1 MYYIY
6 PVYLEIGNQYRYHE
20 PWDSFMMRQLCQK
33 RDIKAGQ
40 SDRTAVLLS
49 RNMNI
54 VIAYDSIC
62 LRDETKGIDAYMCT
76 VTGDC

>member
-1 MYYIY
+1 
-6 PVYLEIGNQYRYHE
+6 
-20 PWDSFMMRQLCQK
+20 MMRQLCQK